1 MTWLTQ
7 RIKNLQTHLFQA
19 IERFPE
25 TLLLCGAF
33 AVIAIIINHLGYGN
47 PEEELLRKVLENV
60 LMTLALGIP
69 YSGVIVLIAQ
79 RIGVYQSETH
89 DSKNPLLSL
98 IPGRLIRIGGMA
110 ILVGIMAAFYL
121 SIPEPVP
128 NLFVW
133 RFSIV
138 MLSGYLAFSLVH
150 FFPKQENYPLSV
162 LKIIVDGAITTLY
175 TLVLYA
181 GICAT
186 LFALDELLGVNIDG
200 ELYGD
205 VFLVLLGFFSP
216 AHFLGAFIKQ
226 ASDIDDYSFSKV
238 FKVLFG
244 TIITS
249 LLLLYTTILYA
260 YFIKM
265 IFDGGIPKGMVAQL
279 VMWYSI
285 VALGTLFLTE
295 SLAWENTLVKWF
307 QRFMPLLML
316 VPIGMM
322 FLAIYIR
329 IADYG
334 ITVKRYFVVALGI
347 WVIGNVIY
355 RIISKHKIPQVMIFT
370 VIAVSLLSLYGP
382 WSAYPVSIATQN
394 ARFEALLVET
404 GLLSNGVISPQNDL
418 SDKEI
423 QAVRDTIQYFQYQ
436 HSLVDLKYLPK
447 DFDPSTQMKTVF
459 GFEYWGGES
468 PQKYLN
474 IWSDEFQGKQVV
486 EGTNAIYVINWNN
499 YQDRSKELTL
509 EKDSLAI
516 DQLGSV
522 TWRDNEGKDH
532 EFDISQVIDQID
544 GATKG
549 DIYLKGTDAWKT
561 ITVDGQELHI
571 FIQNINAQIDEQG
584 TFTYTQMKL
593 MLFVK

>member
-1 MTWLTQ
+1 MKWFTEHF
-7 RIKNLQTHLFQA
+7 KKLQNHLFKA
-19 IERFPE
+19 VERFPE

-33 AVIAIIINHLGYGN
+33 AVIAIIINHLGYGQ
-47 PEEELLRKVLENV
+47 PEEEQLRKVLENV

-69 YSGVIVLIAQ
+69 FSGVVVLIAQ
-79 RIGVYQSETH
+79 RLAIYQSEPH
-89 DSKNPLLSL
+89 DLKNPLLSL
-98 IPGRLIRIGGMA
+98 LPSNIVRFGGMA
-110 ILVGIMAAFYL
+110 ILAGIMAAFYF

-133 RFSIV
+133 RFAIIMV
-138 MLSGYLAFSLVH
+138 SGYLAFSLVH
-150 FFPKQENYPLSV
+150 FFPKEDRYPLSV
-162 LKIIVDGAITTLY
+162 LKIIVDAAITTLY
-175 TLVLYA
+175 TLVLFA
-181 GICAT
+181 GISAI

-200 ELYGD
+200 DLYGD
-205 VFLVLLGFFSP
+205 VFLLLVGFFSP

-226 ASDIDDYSFSKV
+226 SSDIDDYGFSKV

-244 TIITS
+244 TIVTS

-295 SLAWENTLVKWF
+295 SLSEENALVKWF

-347 WVIGNVIY
+347 WVLGNVIY
-355 RIISKHKIPQVMIFT
+355 RIISRHKLPQVMIFT
-370 VIAVSLLSLYGP
+370 VIAVSLFSLYGP
-382 WSAYPVSIATQN
+382 WSAYPISIANQN

-404 GLLSNGVISPQNDL
+404 GLLSNGVITPQKDL

-423 QAVRDTIQYFQYQ
+423 QDLRDTIQYFQYQ

-447 DFDPSTQMKTVF
+447 DFDPATQMKTVF

-474 IWSDEFQGKQVV
+474 IWSDEFQGKKMV
-486 EGTNAIYVINWNN
+486 EGTNSIYVVNWND
-499 YQDRSKELTL
+499 YKSGTEALTL
-509 EKDSLAI
+509 EKDSLAL
-516 DQLGSV
+516 DKLGKVS
-522 TWRDNEGKDH
+522 WRDNLGKDH
-532 EFDISQVIDQID
+532 EFNISLVIDQID

-549 DIYLKGTDAWKT
+549 DIYLKGADAWKT
-561 ITVDGQELHI
+561 ITVDGQELQV
-571 FIQNINAQIDEQG
+571 FVQNINAQIDEQG
-584 TFTYTQMKL
+584 TFSYNQMKL
-593 MLFVK
+593 MIFVK